1 MGRFGHGAVNSRQ
14 DAFNPLH
21 AGCYDYASSMSA
33 LTFRYHG
40 GGIVLPRLRLW
51 LDSRQPR
58 GVGER
63 TFVSHAHS
71 DHIGR
76 HQEVILSAPTARFLQ
91 ARLGKRPVE
100 HVLPF
105 SERKTFET
113 NGVEWSIT
121 LLPAG
126 HILGSAM
133 CLIEAADESILYTGD
148 FKLRHGLSAELCAP
162 RSADVLIM
170 ETTFGKPEY
179 QFPPA
184 TQVFASLIRFCIET
198 LDDNKTPVLFSY
210 SLGKSQ
216 ELLSGLAR
224 AGLNVLVHEEI
235 HRLTLIYE
243 SFGRTFPP
251 YNKYDGQPLKGCVL
265 ICPPT
270 SNLASTVRALEGVRT
285 AVVTGWALDQGCRFR
300 SRTHAAFPLSDHA
313 DYPDLV
319 EFVRQV
325 APKTVYT
332 LHGFAA
338 DFAWRL
344 RELGYDA
351 RALGQPE
358 QLTLPLGYYT

>member
-1 MGRFGHGAVNSRQ
+1 MLFIPSNAICFG
-14 DAFNPLH
+14 
-21 AGCYDYASSMSA
+21 YAASMSA
-33 LTFRYHG
+33 LTFRYQG

-58 GVGER
+58 GGGER

-91 ARLGKRPVE
+91 ARLGGRPVE

-105 SERKTFET
+105 GERKAFESK
-113 NGVEWSIT
+113 GVEWGIT

-133 CLIEAADESILYTGD
+133 CLVEAGEESILYTGD
-148 FKLRHGLSAELCAP
+148 FKLRQGLSAELCAP
-162 RSADVLIM
+162 RRADVLIM

-179 QFPPA
+179 RFPPA
-184 TQVFASLIRFCIET
+184 TQVFASIIRFCAET
-198 LDDNKTPVLFSY
+198 IDDDKTPVLFSY

-216 ELLSGLAR
+216 ELLAGLAH
-224 AGLNVLVHEEI
+224 AGLTVLVHEEI

-251 YNKYDGQPLKGCVL
+251 YIKYDGQALKGRVL

-270 SNLASTVRALEGVRT
+270 SNLASTLRALETVRT
-285 AVVTGWALDQGCRFR
+285 AVVTGWALDASCRFR

-313 DYPDLV
+313 DYPDLI

-358 QLTLPLGYYT
+358 QLTLPLGYAT